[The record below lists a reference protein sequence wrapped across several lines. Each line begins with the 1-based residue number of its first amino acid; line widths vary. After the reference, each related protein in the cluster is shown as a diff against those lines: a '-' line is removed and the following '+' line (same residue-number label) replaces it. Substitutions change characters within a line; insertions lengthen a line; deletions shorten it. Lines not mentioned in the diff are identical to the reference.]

1 MRAPARF
8 ALAVLA
14 GVAVLAATPGATGAA
29 PAAGD
34 AGRGRRLFETGCTT
48 CHGLDGRG
56 SGLGPPLVGVGAAA
70 ADFYLSTGRMPLDQ
84 PRAQADRKPPAYT
97 AEQIR
102 DLVAYIAES
111 GGPPMPDVDP
121 RRGDLAVGM
130 QLYTANCAACH
141 NSAASGGALGQA
153 RFAPALRRSTPLETA
168 EAIRIGPG
176 SMPVFGPDALTDEQ
190 VDSIVRYLVEL
201 RGLDDRGGAPLGRL
215 GPVPEGMVA
224 WLAGLFPMLA
234 FALWIGTREPAA
246 SAAQDDQ
253 R

>member
-1 MRAPARF
+1 
-8 ALAVLA
+8 
-14 GVAVLAATPGATGAA
+14 TDAA
-29 PAAGD
+29 PVAGD
-34 AGRGRRLFETGCTT
+34 AGRGRRLYETGCTT

-56 SGLGPPLVGVGAAA
+56 TDLGPPLVGVGAAA

-84 PRAQADRKPPAYT
+84 PRTQADRKPPAYT

-102 DLVAYIAES
+102 DLVAYVSES
-111 GGPPMPDVDP
+111 GGPPIPDVHPD
-121 RRGDLAVGM
+121 RGDLAVGM

-153 RFAPALRRSTPLETA
+153 QFAPGLRRSTPLQIA

-176 SMPVFGPDALTDEQ
+176 SMPVFGPDALTDDQ

-201 RGLDDRGGAPLGRL
+201 RRLDDRGGAPLGRL

-234 FALWIGTREPAA
+234 AALWIGTREPAE
-246 SAAQDDQ
+246 SAAQDAP